1 MHILENV
8 PDFWHMYRPVMFLV
22 LGIGTVLA
30 LSSLT
35 VALKSYRK
43 WDHPAVSILLVLAMF
58 GSVVGIGATSSYFEP
73 KPLEKA
79 AGQLQKEA
87 DEQYGISLTKLEA
100 QKMVDPRT
108 YSTTAVKKC
117 SNNSFI
123 YDPNIQPECNNVF
136 EDRDNPDSNY
146 HRFGHVQI
154 ATIKGEKVSLTS
166 IELVRLNDEYRL
178 AYYGKNSEKNTIR
191 ELPHL

>member
-1 MHILENV
+1 MHIVENI
-8 PDFWHMYRPVMFLV
+8 PTFWSHFW
-22 LGIGTVLA
+22 I
-30 LSSLT
+30 
-35 VALKSYRK
+35 
-43 WDHPAVSILLVLAMF
+43 ILLIVIV
-58 GSVVGIGATSSYFEP
+58 VVGILVTLAIVVARRSKNGTDSPVFAVLMTVAAVVAVVGVGAGGPASTPDY
-73 KPLEKA
+73 LGI
-79 AGQLQKEA
+79 AGEHLQKQA
-87 DEQYGISLTKLEA
+87 KEQYGISLTKVEA
-100 QKMVDPRT
+100 QKLVDPER
-108 YSTTAVKKC
+108 YKAASVKC
-117 SNNSFI
+117 DYNYPSETRP
-123 YDPNIQPECNNVF
+123 YPCNDVF

>member
-8 PDFWHMYRPVMFLV
+8 PTFWDNFLV
-22 LGIGTVLA
+22 PLLIIIAVVATLVTFAIIVAKRSKDGVESAGF
-30 LSSLT
+30 
-35 VALKSYRK
+35 VALVAS
-43 WDHPAVSILLVLAMF
+43 AVAVTAITL
-58 GSVVGIGATSSYFEP
+58 GVGVPIFTPNY
-73 KPLEKA
+73 LEI
-79 AGQLQKEA
+79 AGEHLQDEA
-87 DEQYGISLTKLEA
+87 KEQYGISLTKVEA
-100 QKMVDPRT
+100 QKLIDPQH
-108 YSTTAVKKC
+108 YKTASIKC
-117 SNNSFI
+117 D
-123 YDPNIQPECNNVF
+123 YDPYNETRPYACNDVF

-178 AYYGKNSEKNTIR
+178 AYYGKNNEKNTIR